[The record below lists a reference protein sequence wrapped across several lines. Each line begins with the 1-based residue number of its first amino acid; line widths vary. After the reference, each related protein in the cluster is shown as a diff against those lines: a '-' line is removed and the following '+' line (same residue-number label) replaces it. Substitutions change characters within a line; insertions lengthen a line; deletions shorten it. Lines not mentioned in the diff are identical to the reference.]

1 MKVAVLELV
10 NQERAKQ
17 GLPALGANSKLNEAA
32 NIRAKEIVEKFS
44 HDRPDGSS
52 CFTVFDQ
59 VGTGRYFAVGE
70 NIAAGQP
77 TPQWV
82 MDTWMNSSGHRA
94 NILGSDYKN
103 IGIGLCRTNSGYG
116 YYWVQLF
123 FTGPDIHT
131 EDNAFGDLNATPKP
145 NFTDMP
151 KNQDFVDAITW
162 AIEKGVTAG
171 TSGTTF
177 SPDQGCTRA
186 QIVTFLWRAAGK
198 PDVPVSGA
206 FSDMPGTPDFQKAI
220 SWAVSNGVTTG
231 TGGGKFSPGKGCT
244 RAQIVTFLWRAAG
257 KPDVPVTSA
266 FSDMPSN
273 PDFQKAISWAVANGV
288 TTGTGGG
295 KFSPDKTC
303 TRAQA
308 VTFIHRVQG

>member
-1 MKVAVLELV
+1 M
-10 NQERAKQ
+10 
-17 GLPALGANSKLNEAA
+17 
-32 NIRAKEIVEKFS
+32 
-44 HDRPDGSS
+44 
-52 CFTVFDQ
+52 
-59 VGTGRYFAVGE
+59 
-70 NIAAGQP
+70 P
-77 TPQWV
+77 T
-82 MDTWMNSSGHRA
+82 N
-94 NILGSDYKN
+94 K
-103 IGIGLCRTNSGYG
+103 
-116 YYWVQLF
+116 
-123 FTGPDIHT
+123 
-131 EDNAFGDLNATPKP
+131 
-145 NFTDMP
+145 
-151 KNQDFVDAITW
+151 DFVNAITW
-162 AIEKGVTAG
+162 AIEKGITAG
-171 TSGTTF
+171 TSSTTF